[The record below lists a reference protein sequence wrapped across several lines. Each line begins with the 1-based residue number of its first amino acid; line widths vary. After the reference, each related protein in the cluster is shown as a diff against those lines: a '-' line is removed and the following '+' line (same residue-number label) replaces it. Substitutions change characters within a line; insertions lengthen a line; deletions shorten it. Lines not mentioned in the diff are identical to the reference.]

1 MLEANDNFLGVVF
14 FSSVS
19 FEFVTT
25 TIKNFYEL
33 MKFQRVL
40 EKNDNFPKNL
50 LVLTLVFKY
59 NLEWGL
65 S

>member
-14 FSSVS
+14 FSNVS

-25 TIKNFYEL
+25 TIKNFYEVI
-33 MKFQRVL
+33 KFQRVL

-50 LVLTLVFKY
+50 FVLNIGF
-59 NLEWGL
+59 
-65 S
+65 